1 MPFSR
6 TASAKCSAYYTDTAI
21 QYNVSPSI
29 VKKTFTYVEMFTF
42 QTEITQLL
50 HSAINTSHH
59 KRSFRLRRH
68 RHCQQQCWNNKH
80 PFHNQNL
87 KIQT

>member
-1 MPFSR
+1 MPLSR

-50 HSAINTSHH
+50 HSVITSEV
-59 KRSFRLRRH
+59 ST
-68 RHCQQQCWNNKH
+68 CDDTDIASNNAGTTNILFIIK
-80 PFHNQNL
+80 
-87 KIQT
+87 T

>member
-1 MPFSR
+1 MPLSR

-50 HSAINTSHH
+50 HPPSTRVITSEVSACDDTDIAS
-59 KRSFRLRRH
+59 
-68 RHCQQQCWNNKH
+68 NNAGTTNILFIIK
-80 PFHNQNL
+80 
-87 KIQT
+87 T